1 MVFCFLFLFSYSP
14 VTFLLSNKGSKI
26 NKADRNNKK
35 INLILLSYVFF
46 NGCGFNLPLFFVVK
60 NEKTNKKYLFSHGSH
75 IPQLRIC
82 KYDDGS
88 RKLITINDKCLISNN
103 QCFWKDARDTHV
115 KVKTRT
121 MASSEKVTPLKIIN
135 NYFKDKEKDNA
146 II

>member
-82 KYDDGS
+82 KYDMEAE
-88 RKLITINDKCLISNN
+88 N
-103 QCFWKDARDTHV
+103 
-115 KVKTRT
+115 
-121 MASSEKVTPLKIIN
+121 
-135 NYFKDKEKDNA
+135 
-146 II
+146 

>member
-1 MVFCFLFLFSYSP
+1 M
-14 VTFLLSNKGSKI
+14 
-26 NKADRNNKK
+26 
-35 INLILLSYVFF
+35 
-46 NGCGFNLPLFFVVK
+46 
-60 NEKTNKKYLFSHGSH
+60 FSHGSH

-88 RKLITINDKCLISNN
+88 RKLIAINNKYLISNN